1 MGSTGT
7 TSPAR
12 PRDRILDAATRLF
25 YEKGIQAVGV
35 NRIIAEA
42 DVAPMTLY
50 RQFHAKDELVAATIE
65 DWSAQWLAWLSD
77 QLDRRG
83 DDPEARFAALW
94 DALEGW
100 FATADFNGSYVEN
113 AAREL
118 RAEPDHP
125 AQKAITAHRRA
136 MRQLLEDLA
145 KMAGAHDHTDLAA
158 QLQMIVDGA
167 VDGALAGRRQSVV
180 ASVRALAAA
189 ALAASRA

>member
-1 MGSTGT
+1 M
-7 TSPAR
+7 A
-12 PRDRILDAATRLF
+12 
-25 YEKGIQAVGV
+25 
-35 NRIIAEA
+35 
-42 DVAPMTLY
+42 
-50 RQFHAKDELVAATIE
+50 
-65 DWSAQWLAWLSD
+65 
-77 QLDRRG
+77 
-83 DDPEARFAALW
+83 PEARFTALW

-167 VDGALAGRRQSVV
+167 VDGALAGRRRSVV

>member
-7 TSPAR
+7 PAPR

-25 YEKGIQAVGV
+25 YEKGIKAVGV
-35 NRIIAEA
+35 NGIIAKA

-50 RQFHAKDELVAATIE
+50 RQFHGKDELVAATIE
-65 DWSAQWLAWLSD
+65 DWSAQWLGWLGD

-100 FATADFNGSYVEN
+100 FATADFHGSYVEN

-125 AQKAITAHRRA
+125 AHKAIAAHRRA
-136 MRQLLEDLA
+136 VRQLLEDLA

-167 VDGALAGRRQSVV
+167 VDGALAGRRSSVV
-180 ASVRALAAA
+180 ASIRSLADA
-189 ALAASRA
+189 ALAASRS